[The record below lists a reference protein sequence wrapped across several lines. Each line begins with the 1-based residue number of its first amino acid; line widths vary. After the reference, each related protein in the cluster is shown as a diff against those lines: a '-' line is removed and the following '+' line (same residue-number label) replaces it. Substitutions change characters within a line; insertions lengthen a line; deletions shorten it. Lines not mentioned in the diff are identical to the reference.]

1 MGYTVRRKHK
11 EPIMKTTLHL
21 LVLGTALSAVA
32 SGEGLTPYMTIVER
46 MPFGRPSAE
55 QGQVE
60 AGAEASAAEGSGAQ
74 DLLDPEAEKIAEHIR
89 ETVRVCAVNA
99 PPGGEPVVGFTDT
112 AQNPPKHYLLAQGQ
126 SKDGWAVLLV
136 DAPERHAVLSRDG
149 ISVSLYL
156 GLPQRTEV
164 GKGMSDPQA
173 ESPDDQI
180 KPHRRKNTQRTKN
193 AKRPKRAHRSKR
205 PKHAKY
211 AKL

>member
-1 MGYTVRRKHK
+1 
-11 EPIMKTTLHL
+11 MKTTLHL
-21 LVLGTALSAVA
+21 LVLGTALSAAA
-32 SGEGLTPYMTIVER
+32 SGKGLTPYMTIVER

-74 DLLDPEAEKIAEHIR
+74 DLLDPEAERIAEHIR

-126 SKDGWAVLLV
+126 SKDGWTVLLV
-136 DAPERHAVLSRDG
+136 DAPKRHAVLSCDG

-156 GLPQRTEV
+156 GLPHRTEV
-164 GKGMSDPQA
+164 GKGLSDRQA
-173 ESPDDQI
+173 DPPDVQV
-180 KPHRRKNTQRTKN
+180 KPHRSPNTPNAKN
-193 AKRPKRAHRSKR
+193 AKRIKNAKRTKRANRSKR
-205 PKHAKY
+205 PKDAKY

>member
-1 MGYTVRRKHK
+1 
-11 EPIMKTTLHL
+11 MKTTLHL

-32 SGEGLTPYMTIVER
+32 SGEGLAPYMTIVER
-46 MPFGRPSAE
+46 MPFGRPPAE
-55 QGQVE
+55 QEQAEDGT
-60 AGAEASAAEGSGAQ
+60 EASAAGSSGAQ
-74 DLLDPEAEKIAEHIR
+74 DVLDPEAEEIAEHIR

-99 PPGGEPVVGFTDT
+99 PPGGEPVVGFTDA

-126 SKDGWAVLLV
+126 SKDGWTVLLV

-164 GKGMSDPQA
+164 GTGKSDQQA
-173 ESPDDQI
+173 DPPGVQI
-180 KPHRRKNTQRTKN
+180 KPHRGPKAPSARN
-193 AKRPKRAHRSKR
+193 AKRTKRANRSKR
-205 PKHAKY
+205 QKHVKY